1 MRATRLPRHPGSRI
15 TLVAKP
21 RISEA
26 ELRALARERHEEIRR
41 ATARRKRLA
50 ERVPPLR

>member
-26 ELRALARERHEEIRR
+26 ELRALARERRAEQRRR
-41 ATARRKRLA
+41 AMLARFGGRPIR
-50 ERVPPLR
+50 